1 MQVQHKCAVG
11 LIYVP
16 QLNLDVF
23 LPLIVL
29 LSYTTAASASASAAP
44 AAPTADKE
52 DQYLQ
57 LLSGV
62 ATH

>member
-1 MQVQHKCAVG
+1 MS
-11 LIYVP
+11 LNVP

-29 LSYTTAASASASAAP
+29 LSYTAAASASASAAP

>member
-1 MQVQHKCAVG
+1 MS
-11 LIYVP
+11 LNVP

-23 LPLIVL
+23 LPLVVL
-29 LSYTTAASASASAAP
+29 LSYTAADSASAAA